1 MKKQLIAL
9 GLVSAAILI
18 AVLMNLFRSAPE
30 KLTTPEAAI
39 AVKTEILQKAD
50 VTLTVES
57 QGTVRPRTRTVLTSE
72 VSATLLELSDRFVV
86 GAHFNKGD
94 ILMRLDPRDYEVA
107 LQRAEAKLSSR
118 KALLEFE
125 KARAFQARKEW
136 AMTDRPESEAPALA
150 LRKPY
155 LAEAEA
161 NLLQALAEVK
171 QAEVKLGRTSIRAPY
186 AGMVT
191 KKNIDI
197 GQYVTLGSRLGEIFA
212 TDFVEIRLPLTDQ
225 DLAMMKTPLPGRVGI
240 ESVELEGSNKGYEV
254 KWRAIFERFE
264 GVVNEVN
271 RSQYAVVS
279 VADPYRLKSTTTTL
293 SAPLLVGTFVRA
305 RLSGKTLKNVFKVP
319 RGALLQGSKIAVVDL
334 QSSLRTRSVEIMYAD
349 DEFYYIDEGLDE
361 SLEVVVSAIGT
372 PIEGL
377 KLRVKN
383 IAEKDR
389 VN

>member
-1 MKKQLIAL
+1 MKAQLIGI
-9 GLVSAAILI
+9 GLVSVAIMI
-18 AVLMNLFRSAPE
+18 AVLMNMLRSSPE
-30 KLTTPEAAI
+30 KLVTPEAAI
-39 AVKTEILQKAD
+39 AVKTEILQRAD

-57 QGTVRPRTRTVLTSE
+57 QGSVRPRTRTILTSE
-72 VSATLLELSDRFVV
+72 ISGTILELSDRFVV
-86 GAHFNKGD
+86 GGLFDQGD

-136 AMTDRPESEAPALA
+136 AMTGRPETEAPALA

-161 NLLQALAEVK
+161 NLLEALAEVK
-171 QAEVKLGRTSIRAPY
+171 QANVKLARTSIRAPY

-212 TDFVEIRLPLTDQ
+212 TDFVEVRLPLTDQ
-225 DLAMMKTPLPGRVGI
+225 DLSMMDTRLPGQVGI
-240 ESVELEGSNKGYEV
+240 KSVQLQGLNKGYQA
-254 KWRAIFERFE
+254 KWRAKFERFE

-271 RSQYAVVS
+271 RSQYVVVS
-279 VADPYRLKSTTTTL
+279 VADPYLLKSTETPA

-305 RLSGKTLKNVFKVP
+305 QLSGKTLNDVFKVP
-319 RGALLQGSKIAVVDL
+319 RGALLQGSKIATVDGND
-334 QSSLRTRSVEIMYAD
+334 SLRTLSVEVMFAD
-349 DEFYYIDEGLDE
+349 DDFYYIGDGLDE
-361 SLEVVVSAIGT
+361 SVEVVVSAIGT

-383 IAEKDR
+383 SPETGVI
-389 VN
+389 N